1 MAEHGH
7 EFIIVKRH
15 EEEEHEAH
23 SSAWKVAHAD
33 FMTAM
38 MAFFLIM
45 WLINATDDKVRRGIS
60 NYFNPIHMSDG
71 QSGMK
76 GLAKPGEDSQKETS
90 IKQSGK
96 GNSQKDE
103 FNPMKLSPGSA
114 EAADAGS
121 ASAPAEGA
129 AAGASPAGAAAGAG
143 AQGKAASG
151 GGILATADHVGS
163 GAASA
168 SIGEPGGAAPASHG
182 DTPGLAAKGQVGGG
196 EGAYGGSSS
205 GMLADFGDSK
215 ENAAFQDP
223 YAVLA
228 KLAAQ
233 YAAEHPTSKDI
244 VVGDDRQPGVVG
256 GEVDRDPFDP
266 VYWQLAGM
274 PDAKSD
280 RPGRPGTAAVAP
292 DGATPDA
299 GGAAVVPMVKAEL
312 PDVALRPT
320 QVAPVDGAAAKVDAA
335 PAAGEPAAPAPA
347 QASEPAKME
356 AAPPIAV
363 QAKSAGD
370 GQAEA
375 LPKAEP
381 AKMEPA
387 KIEAAQP
394 EAPAKPAIDAAT
406 MDAAA
411 AVREAVAK
419 AIGPTLGADASPKV
433 SVVATAEGV
442 AIDLT
447 DAANFS
453 MFDVGSA
460 VPKGKVV
467 VLMEEVAKAL
477 ANKPGDIIIR
487 GHTDGRPFH
496 SDMYD
501 NWRLS
506 AARAHMAYYMLT
518 RGGLPE
524 SRFVRIEG
532 AADRDLKT
540 KSNPLAADNRRIE
553 ILLVPPKP

>member
-76 GLAKPGEDSQKETS
+76 GLAKPGEDAQKEKEGGV
-90 IKQSGK
+90 KQSGK
-96 GNSQKDE
+96 GNNKKDE
-103 FNPMKLSPGSA
+103 FNPMKLSPGASA
-114 EAADAGS
+114 EKAAESGS
-121 ASAPAEGA
+121 GA
-129 AAGASPAGAAAGAG
+129 AALTAEGGGASIAGDASGG
-143 AQGKAASG
+143 RPQGEGTGG
-151 GGILATADHVGS
+151 GGILATEDHVGN

-168 SIGEPGGAAPASHG
+168 SIGEPGGASPASHG
-182 DTPGLAAKGQVGGG
+182 DKPGLAAKGQIGGG
-196 EGAYGGSSS
+196 EGAYGGASS
-205 GMLADFGDSK
+205 GLLANFGNAQ
-215 ENAAFQDP
+215 ETAAFQDP

-233 YAAEHPTSKDI
+233 YASDHPTSKDL
-244 VVGDDRQPGVVG
+244 VVGDDRKPGIVG

-266 VYWQLAGM
+266 VYWQLAGS
-274 PDAKSD
+274 PEAKSD
-280 RPGRPGTAAVAP
+280 QPGKPGTAAAVP

-299 GGAAVVPMVKAEL
+299 GAATVSPLAKAEL

-320 QVAPVDGAAAKVDAA
+320 QEAPVDAA
-335 PAAGEPAAPAPA
+335 PVKVEAAAPVAPEPAKIEAAPAASAPD
-347 QASEPAKME
+347 QAGAGEAPPPEPAKME
-356 AAPPIAV
+356 AA
-363 QAKSAGD
+363 
-370 GQAEA
+370 
-375 LPKAEP
+375 KAEVAP
-381 AKMEPA
+381 TQAP
-387 KIEAAQP
+387 P
-394 EAPAKPAIDAAT
+394 APAKPTVDTATLDAA
-406 MDAAA
+406 D
-411 AVREAVAK
+411 AVRQAVAK
-419 AIGPTLGADASPKV
+419 ALGPTLAADASPKV
-433 SVVATAEGV
+433 SVVATSEGV

-447 DAANFS
+447 DATNFS

-477 ANKPGDIIIR
+477 AGKPGDIIIR
-487 GHTDGRPFH
+487 GHTDGRAFH
-496 SDMYD
+496 SELYD

-532 AADRDLKT
+532 AADRDLKN
-540 KSNPLAADNRRIE
+540 KGDPMAAENRRIE
-553 ILLVPPKP
+553 ILLVPAKP